1 MPTKDGKMT
10 AREFRDRKRPRKATY
25 YKLSEKDEPIIIE
38 GLKKFVP
45 AYVLATKIGCGYR
58 QMSQYIKSHPHLLEV
73 QRDAEQNM
81 VSFAKGKLMQNVG
94 AGHAASIFFLLER
107 LDPEHFGRQDH
118 LDDTANLPNITI
130 GLFPADQLVNPTDPG
145 TVSKDAAELLKYAE
159 REAERVQDEE
169 DARLDAEAEAAEAG
183 AADAGE

>member
-58 QMSQYIKSHPHLLEV
+58 QMSNYIKSHPHLLEV

-81 VSFAKGKLMQNVG
+81 VAFAKGKLMQNVG

-107 LDPEHFGRQDH
+107 LDPEHFGRQEH

-130 GLFPADQLVNPTDPG
+130 GLFPSDQLVKPTDPG

-159 REAERVQDEE
+159 REAERVQAEE

-183 AADAGE
+183 AADAGA

>member
-25 YKLSEKDEPIIIE
+25 YKLSEKDEPIILE

-73 QRDAEQNM
+73 QRDAEQKRSDAM
-81 VSFAKGKLMQNVG
+81 AEGP
-94 AGHAASIFFLLER
+94 H
-107 LDPEHFGRQDH
+107 
-118 LDDTANLPNITI
+118 
-130 GLFPADQLVNPTDPG
+130 DQ
-145 TVSKDAAELLKYAE
+145 
-159 REAERVQDEE
+159 
-169 DARLDAEAEAAEAG
+169 
-183 AADAGE
+183 AADWQNAMKDWEDYYSKQEKAD

>member
-73 QRDAEQNM
+73 QRDA
-81 VSFAKGKLMQNVG
+81 
-94 AGHAASIFFLLER
+94 
-107 LDPEHFGRQDH
+107 
-118 LDDTANLPNITI
+118 
-130 GLFPADQLVNPTDPG
+130 
-145 TVSKDAAELLKYAE
+145 
-159 REAERVQDEE
+159 
-169 DARLDAEAEAAEAG
+169 
-183 AADAGE
+183 